1 MKGLLS
7 FVHSFCNSTFQYCR
21 VLNKLL
27 LLSHISQN
35 VLIELH
41 FNFYIFFDAHKG
53 TFFLQF
59 QFCQIQDELNFFSKN
74 PKGGKISYF
83 INSAQNGL
91 TTDSARDII
100 ADARVRLES
109 VVPSK
114 LDFMIQHTYQRK
126 CSNTLAATND
136 WIKRFAKGVKLATFI
151 EKRKKLDENYLHKP
165 TVSNV
170 FQSFQLEGLT
180 TWKGK
185 TILFFSL
192 CKKTFRKL
200 TPKLSFNWIG
210 FSPLVLLCLGGANC
224 GQERK

>member
-1 MKGLLS
+1 M
-7 FVHSFCNSTFQYCR
+7 
-21 VLNKLL
+21 
-27 LLSHISQN
+27 
-35 VLIELH
+35 
-41 FNFYIFFDAHKG
+41 
-53 TFFLQF
+53 QF

-100 ADARVRLES
+100 VDARVRLES

-136 WIKRFAKGVKLATFI
+136 WINRFAKGVKLATFI

-180 TWKGK
+180 TGRGK
-185 TILFFSL
+185 TILFFRFVKNRFVNWRRNCHSIGLDLVPL
-192 CKKTFRKL
+192 CYCALEEQIADKKENKVIERKVIW
-200 TPKLSFNWIG
+200 LSF
-210 FSPLVLLCLGGANC
+210 FLFFLFQQTFLLSKLFFPFASGSV
-224 GQERK
+224 K